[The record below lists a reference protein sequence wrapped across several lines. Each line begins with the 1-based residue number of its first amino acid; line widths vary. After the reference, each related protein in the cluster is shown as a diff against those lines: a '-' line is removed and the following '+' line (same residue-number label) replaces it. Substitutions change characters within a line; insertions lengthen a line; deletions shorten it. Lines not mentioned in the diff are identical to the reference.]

1 MRRSIRRFLFS
12 ACAVLL
18 PLAALAGD
26 PQPTAGT
33 TEQEA
38 SSEGSAQNGPPQLPW
53 QPGPLTAPIGD
64 ALAEIELPEGYV
76 FLDRPGTLEL
86 LRQTGNLT
94 GESEL
99 ATIASASDS
108 NWFVIFEWDPSGW
121 VDDADH
127 DKLDADA
134 LLASLMEG
142 DRAANEERKRLG
154 LPKLELVGWHEPPH
168 YDAATNNLTWATEAK
183 TEHGVILNRL
193 VKLLGRR
200 GVMSATLVAS
210 PDELPAAKTE
220 VDRLLAEYSFVSGN
234 SYAEYLPGTDKAAGY
249 GLGALVVG
257 GVLAKTGL
265 LAKLWKPIAAAAVA
279 AFAGIQRL
287 LGRKKASTPNA

>member
-1 MRRSIRRFLFS
+1 MRRSIRRFSLA

-26 PQPTAGT
+26 PQPT
-33 TEQEA
+33 EPEA
-38 SSEGSAQNGPPQLPW
+38 SSEAGAPSPDEPPRLPW

-64 ALAEIELPEGYV
+64 ALAEIDLPEGYV

-99 ATIASASDS
+99 ATVASAGAS
-108 NWFVIFEWDPSGW
+108 NWFVIFEWDASGW

-154 LPKLELVGWHEPPH
+154 LPKLELVGWHEPPY

-183 TEHGVILNRL
+183 SEDGVTLNRL

-210 PDELPAAKTE
+210 PAELPAAQAE

-265 LAKLWKPIAAAAVA
+265 LAKFWKPIAAVAVA

-287 LGRKKASTPNA
+287 LGRKKAGAPTT